1 MPELPA
7 ITSSPA
13 QVPADIGIADR
24 LFSELRALT
33 GGPSGITRRSY
44 GEGEQTAHGILR
56 REGERLNLRV
66 ETDAACNLYLTLPG
80 ERSDGRIIIGSHM
93 DSVPSGGNYDGAAGV
108 LCGLS
113 VVAGMSNA
121 GVRPPRDISVMAI
134 RAEESTWFAASY
146 IGSRAAFGLL
156 RPDELDGIRRAGDG
170 VTLAEAIAA
179 AGGNVDR
186 LRAGEAH
193 LDRAGIHMFLEPH
206 IEQGPCLVMEG
217 CPLGIV
223 SGIRGSFRHRSATC
237 LGSYA
242 HSGAT
247 PRSARQDAVR
257 ATAAL
262 VAAMEGIWD
271 AAERRGDDVAVTFG
285 KFGTDPAEHAFSKV
299 AGRVD
304 FSLDVRSRSACTLER
319 VASELEEAVERLT
332 EQHSVRFDL
341 GPRTGTAPA
350 EMDSAVVAAL
360 TASCMAEGVHAPT
373 MPCGAGHDSVV
384 FAGMG
389 IPTGMLFIRNEH
401 GSHNRCEAMDLDDFA
416 AAARVLT
423 RVCMAPP
430 A

>member
-1 MPELPA
+1 MVLP
-7 ITSSPA
+7 
-13 QVPADIGIADR
+13 DIGLAGR
-24 LFSELRALT
+24 LFRELLVRT
-33 GGPSGITRRSY
+33 GGPSGVTRRSY
-44 GEGEQTAHGILR
+44 GEGEQTAHEMLR
-56 REGERLNLRV
+56 REGDRLNLRV
-66 ETDAACNLYLTLPG
+66 EADAACNLYLTLPG
-80 ERSDGRIIIGSHM
+80 ERSDGRIIIGSHL

-113 VVAGMSNA
+113 VVAGLSNA
-121 GVRPPRDISVMAI
+121 GVRLPHDVSVMAI

-156 RPDELDGIRRAGDG
+156 GPDELDEVKRAGDG
-170 VTLAEAIAA
+170 VPLGEAIAA
-179 AGGNVDR
+179 AGGDVDR

-193 LDRAGIHMFLEPH
+193 LERAGVRMFLEPH

-217 CPLGIV
+217 RPLGVV
-223 SGIRGSFRHRSATC
+223 SGIRGSFRHRTATC

-247 PRSARQDAVR
+247 PRQARQDAVR

-262 VAAMEGIWD
+262 VAALDGIWD
-271 AAERRGDDVAVTFG
+271 AAERRGDDLAVTFG
-285 KFGTDPAEHAFSKV
+285 KFATDPAEHAFSKV

-304 FSLDVRSRSACTLER
+304 FSLDVRSRSARTLEL
-319 VASELEEAVERLT
+319 VASELEEEAERLAG
-332 EQHSVRFDL
+332 QHSVHFEL

-350 EMDSAVVAAL
+350 AMDAAVVAAL
-360 TASCMAEGVHAPT
+360 TASCGAEGVHAST
-373 MPCGAGHDSVV
+373 MPCGAGHDAVV

-389 IPTGMLFIRNEH
+389 VPAGMLFIRNEH
-401 GSHNRCEAMDLDDFA
+401 GSHNPREAMDIDDFA

-423 RVCMAPP
+423 RICMEPP